1 MRILAG
7 SAAGEEG
14 RESEEI
20 RSILAQTHFTAP
32 GKVSAADACLLIKR
46 GTPMTGQIGQSGR
59 NHLTV
64 FSCCKFVQRF
74 GGQVKAF

>member
-46 GTPMTGQIGQSGR
+46 RLP
-59 NHLTV
+59 LTV
-64 FSCCKFVQRF
+64 PLGIQ
-74 GGQVKAF
+74 